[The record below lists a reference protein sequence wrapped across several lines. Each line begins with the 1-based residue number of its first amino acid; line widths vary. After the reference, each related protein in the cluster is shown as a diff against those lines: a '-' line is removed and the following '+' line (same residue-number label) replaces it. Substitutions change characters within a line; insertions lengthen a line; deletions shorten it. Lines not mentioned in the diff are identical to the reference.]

1 MLGPRKLGMPPRSP
15 ALATD
20 LYELTMAAAYFANH
34 VTDNATFELFVRELP
49 ANRNYLIVAGL
60 EQALDYLHALR
71 FSEEDIDYLKRHPVF
86 RSVPPAFFE
95 FLRDLR
101 FTGEVWAI
109 PEGTPVFQ
117 NEPLLRVTAPI
128 VEAQIVETFLLATIN
143 FQTMIASKAS
153 RVVSAAA
160 GRDVIEFGSRRAH
173 GTEAGMYAA
182 RAAYVGGCAGTS
194 NVEAGL
200 RFGVPTSGTIAH
212 SWVMSFD
219 DERAAFQRYMAVF
232 PHSATLLIDT
242 YDTVAAARRIVA
254 AGLRPQAVRLDSG
267 DLGGLSRAV
276 RQVLD
281 EGGLQATRMFASG
294 DLDEWRIAALV
305 GAGAPIDAF
314 GVGTRLATSF
324 DEPAVG
330 GVYKLVE
337 LEGKHGARGKVKTS
351 PGKATFPGRKQVWR
365 RSDAGGTYAA
375 DVIAAADE
383 PTPPDSEPLLFC
395 VMRAGSRLQ
404 PPPPLAPA
412 RERCRVLVGR
422 LPAALAKLEA
432 GPGYPVD
439 FSDRLKRE
447 REELVGAK
455 LGR

>member
-1 MLGPRKLGMPPRSP
+1 MPPRSP

-20 LYELTMAAAYFANH
+20 LYELTMAAAYFANR
-34 VTDNATFELFVRELP
+34 VTDNATFELFVRQLP
-49 ANRNYLIVAGL
+49 ANRNYLIAAGL
-60 EQALDYLHALR
+60 EQALDYLQALQ
-71 FSEEDIDYLKRHPVF
+71 FSAEDVDYLKRHPVF
-86 RSVPPAFFE
+86 RSVPAQYFA
-95 FLRDLR
+95 FLRDLH

-128 VEAQIVETFLLATIN
+128 VEAQIVETFLLATVN

-173 GTEAGMYAA
+173 GTEAAMYAA
-182 RAAYVGGCAGTS
+182 RAAYIGGCAGTS

-200 RFGVPTSGTIAH
+200 RFAVPTSGTIAH

-219 DERAAFQRYMAVF
+219 DELAAFQRYMAVF
-232 PHSATLLIDT
+232 PHAATLLIDT
-242 YDTVAAARRIVA
+242 YDTVAAARKIVA

-267 DLGGLSRAV
+267 DLGELSRAV
-276 RQVLD
+276 RRVLD
-281 EGGLQATRMFASG
+281 EGGLQATRIFASG
-294 DLDEWRIAALV
+294 DLDEWRVAALV
-305 GAGAPIDAF
+305 GAGAPIDAV

-337 LEGKHGARGKVKTS
+337 LEGKDGARGKVKTS

-365 RSDAGGTYAA
+365 RSDASGAYAA
-375 DVIAAADE
+375 DLIAAADE
-383 PTPPDSEPLLFC
+383 AAPPDSEPLLSS
-395 VMRAGSRLQ
+395 VMHAGACLQ
-404 PPPPLAPA
+404 PPPPLAEA

-422 LPAALAKLEA
+422 LPAALKKLETA
-432 GPGYPVD
+432 PAYRVD
-439 FSDRLKRE
+439 FSDRLRRE
-447 REELVGAK
+447 RERLVGDRS
-455 LGR
+455 GR

>member
-1 MLGPRKLGMPPRSP
+1 MLGPRKLGMLCRSP

-34 VTDNATFELFVRELP
+34 VTDNATFELFVRDLP
-49 ANRNYLIVAGL
+49 ANRNYLIAAGL

-71 FSEEDIDYLKRHPVF
+71 FSAEDIAYVKQHPVF
-86 RSVPPAFFE
+86 RSVPAEFFD

-101 FTGEVWAI
+101 FTGEIWAI

-128 VEAQIVETFLLATIN
+128 IEAQIVETFLLATIN

-153 RVVSAAA
+153 RVVNAAA
-160 GRDVIEFGSRRAH
+160 GRDVVEFGSRRAH
-173 GTEAGMYAA
+173 GTEAAMYAA
-182 RAAYVGGCAGTS
+182 RAAYIGGCAGTS

-219 DERAAFQRYMAVF
+219 DELAAFQRYLAVF

-242 YDTVAAARRIVA
+242 YDTVAAARQIVA

-267 DLGGLSRAV
+267 DLGALSRAV

-281 EGGLQATRMFASG
+281 EGGLQATRIFASG

-305 GAGAPIDAF
+305 AAGAPINAF

-337 LEGKHGARGKVKTS
+337 LEGEHIARGKVKTS

-365 RSDAGGTYAA
+365 RSDASGAYLA
-375 DVIAAADE
+375 DMITADDE
-383 PTPPDSEPLLFC
+383 PALPDSEPLLSC
-395 VMRAGSRLQ
+395 VMHAGARLQ
-404 PPPPLAPA
+404 PAPPLAQV
-412 RERCRVLVGR
+412 RDRCCTLVSKLR
-422 LPAALAKLEA
+422 AALTKIEA
-432 GPGYPVD
+432 GPAYPVH

-447 REELVGAK
+447 RERLVAAGS
-455 LGR
+455 GR

>member
-1 MLGPRKLGMPPRSP
+1 MMLRSP

-20 LYELTMAAAYFANH
+20 LYELTMAAAYFTNH

-49 ANRNYLIVAGL
+49 VNRNYLIAAGF
-60 EQALDYLHALR
+60 EQALDYLQALR
-71 FSEEDIDYLKRHPVF
+71 FSAEDIDYLKQHPVF
-86 RSVPPAFFE
+86 RSVPVDFFN

-109 PEGTPVFQ
+109 AEGTPVFQ

-128 VEAQIVETFLLATIN
+128 IEAQIVETFLLATIN

-173 GTEAGMYAA
+173 GTEAAMYAA
-182 RAAYVGGCAGTS
+182 RAAYIGGCVATS

-200 RFGVPTSGTIAH
+200 RFGVPTSGTVAH

-219 DERAAFQRYMAVF
+219 DEMAAFRNYIAAF
-232 PHSATLLIDT
+232 PHAATLLIDT
-242 YDTVAAARRIVA
+242 YDTVHAARKIVA
-254 AGLRPQAVRLDSG
+254 TGLRPQAVRLDSG
-267 DLGGLSRAV
+267 DLGELSRAV

-281 EGGLQATRMFASG
+281 EGGLQATRIFASG
-294 DLDEWRIAALV
+294 DLDEWKIAALV
-305 GAGAPIDAF
+305 AAGVPIDAF

-337 LEGKHGARGKVKTS
+337 LQSERAVRGRVKAS

-365 RSDAGGTYAA
+365 RSDASGGYVG
-375 DVIAAADE
+375 DVISAADE
-383 PTPPDSEPLLFC
+383 PAPAEGEPLLTR
-395 VMRAGSRLQ
+395 VMRGGAPGQ
-404 PPPPLAPA
+404 TAPPLTEV
-412 RERCRVLVGR
+412 RERCRALAGK
-422 LPAALAKLEA
+422 LPATVMQLEP
-432 GPGYPVD
+432 GPAYPVR

-447 REELVGAK
+447 RERLVGTES
-455 LGR
+455 GR